1 MVFSFLVALF
11 GAMAGAAATMLDK
24 SVLRIRKIDFKLYQ
38 SASFLGIALV
48 SLPLI
53 LFLWKTSPGAFE
65 LKNILIFIV
74 VIIASVIANA
84 FAFYS
89 LKWEKITNL
98 EPARLLEPFFTIIL
112 AILFSFIFGQAL
124 YERNAKIV
132 VPALIAACAL
142 VFSHLRKHHLE
153 FNRYFI
159 FAIFGALFFA
169 LELTLSRLI
178 LNYYSPLTFY
188 FIRCLMIFIISVAI
202 FRPNFKKIKT
212 KRVKFEILVSSAIW
226 VIFRVLLY
234 YGYLKIGVILTTLLV
249 MLSPIFVY
257 LFAWKFLK
265 EKIDWRNIVAAV
277 IIIASIS
284 YALLA

>member
-1 MVFSFLVALF
+1 MIFSFFVALF
-11 GAMAGAAATMLDK
+11 GAMAGATATMLDK
-24 SVLRIRKIDFKLYQ
+24 LVLRVRKIDFKLYQ
-38 SASFLGIALV
+38 SASFLGIVVVMA
-48 SLPLI
+48 PLI
-53 LFLWKTSPGAFE
+53 LFFWKTNPGAFE
-65 LKNILIFIV
+65 LKNILIFLV
-74 VIIASVIANA
+74 VIIASVLANA

-98 EPARLLEPFFTIIL
+98 EPARLLEPFFTILL

-132 VPALIAACAL
+132 IPALIAAGAL

-159 FAIFGALFFA
+159 FAILGALFFA
-169 LELTLSRLI
+169 FELALSRLI

-188 FIRCLMIFIISVAI
+188 FIRCLMIFIFSIII

-212 KRVKFEILVSSAIW
+212 KRVKFEILASSAIW

-234 YGYLKIGVILTTLLV
+234 YGYLKLGVILTTLLV
-249 MLSPIFVY
+249 MLSPIFIY

-265 EKIDWRNIVAAV
+265 EKIDWRNIVAAI
-277 IIIASIS
+277 IIIASIL